1 METETEVV
9 YTANRKRKHY
19 VRFMVTDRELALIKR
34 KVRLSGLNQREFL
47 MRCVTGKE
55 IIVKEGGL
63 EILHELKKQGNNL
76 NQIAYMVNAG
86 QIGDCSTE
94 LAEIYAALR
103 EVRKEWQ

>member
-1 METETEVV
+1 MVK
-9 YTANRKRKHY
+9 RKRNRNIGIRVSDEEY
-19 VRFMVTDRELALIKR
+19 RRVWR
-34 KVRLSGLNQREFL
+34 KAEKSGLSMREYL
-47 MRCVTGKE
+47 LRCLSGKE

-63 EILHELKKQGNNL
+63 EILRELKKQGNNL

-86 QIGDCSTE
+86 QISDCSAE

>member
-1 METETEVV
+1 MLGI
-9 YTANRKRKHY
+9 
-19 VRFMVTDRELALIKR
+19 MVTEREREQIRR
-34 KVRLSGLNQREFL
+34 KVEKSGLSMREYL
-47 MRCVTGKE
+47 LRCLSGKE

-63 EILHELKKQGNNL
+63 EILRELKKQGNNL

-86 QIGDCSTE
+86 QISDCSTE